1 VAPLFLSLPLLDPDE
16 GLHAAIAQEMVERGD
31 YVTPRFLGEPFLDKP
46 VLFFWAQAASLRL
59 FGGSEAAIRGVG
71 LAFAV
76 FGALVTGWA
85 GRRMFGNGAGMVAS
99 VVYGTMALP
108 LALAQAAVHDVALV
122 PWVVLAVLAFWEA
135 RCAQA
140 ARATLGWSALAG
152 LWLGLAVL
160 TKGLVGVAIVGVAV
174 CAWLTWRR
182 GLRWTLLAGGILSL
196 VVAAAVAA
204 PWYLAMER
212 ANPGYL
218 RYFVVERHF
227 LGFATSSQPHGDRP
241 WWYYLPLL
249 VAGGLPWAGWIRGGT
264 APPAGET
271 AGARDARRLAWS
283 WLAGGWAFLS
293 AASSKLV
300 TYLLPVFPP
309 LALLAAASVIRAE
322 GDRAEPGDGLAR
334 LLSACAMALVLPA
347 LLLADRRWFGVSGSL
362 ALGWTVS
369 ALLAAAW
376 IAAGRSA
383 DRRRAFRWTAL
394 LAVATVWAALMLVL
408 PPIARAFSARDLA
421 AVINAHGEFPERL
434 WVFDERVGS
443 LVFYLEPPLRRGLTP
458 TRVVKVG
465 LDRVAGMRQAPPGTL
480 IAVPSEQLSRM
491 ARLIDLSGVPYE
503 DAGAHR
509 LYRAEDVMRALQR
522 NQP

>member
-1 VAPLFLSLPLLDPDE
+1 
-16 GLHAAIAQEMVERGD
+16 
-31 YVTPRFLGEPFLDKP
+31 VTPRFLGEPFLDKP

-174 CAWLTWRR
+174 CAWLTWNR

-218 RYFVVERHF
+218 RYFIVERHF
-227 LGFATSSQPHGDRP
+227 LGFTTSSQPHGDRP

-322 GDRAEPGDGLAR
+322 
-334 LLSACAMALVLPA
+334 
-347 LLLADRRWFGVSGSL
+347 
-362 ALGWTVS
+362 
-369 ALLAAAW
+369 
-376 IAAGRSA
+376 
-383 DRRRAFRWTAL
+383 
-394 LAVATVWAALMLVL
+394 
-408 PPIARAFSARDLA
+408 RD
-421 AVINAHGEFPERL
+421 
-434 WVFDERVGS
+434 
-443 LVFYLEPPLRRGLTP
+443 
-458 TRVVKVG
+458 
-465 LDRVAGMRQAPPGTL
+465 
-480 IAVPSEQLSRM
+480 SR
-491 ARLIDLSGVPYE
+491 
-503 DAGAHR
+503 
-509 LYRAEDVMRALQR
+509 
-522 NQP
+522 